1 MTYLARYHHV
11 GQEIHLDGLV
21 AIAATGLTAS
31 TFHVEG
37 EPAGLVAT
45 YLGFRKIDEE
55 LADVREYAGISC
67 RVAAGRTANGA
78 LVDIHHL
85 VYIVDAFNLLVRHRT
100 FERSVEVL
108 RKDGLEGLVDQRALT
123 RPRHTCNDNQLAQR
137 KCYIYILK
145 IISLAANETD
155 SLSITFP
162 SAIGYLNGP
171 LTIQVLGG
179 KRMGLEHIGRLTLEH
194 YLAPFAPGFRS
205 DVHNPVGSPHHVFIM
220 LYYNHRVAHVAQLF
234 QRVDETFVVTLM
246 QSDGRFVKDIKY
258 VDKL

>member
-1 MTYLARYHHV
+1 MKSRRRLVKDIKRLARVPFGKFGSQFDTLALPTGERGGTLSELDISQPDILQGFYLRQNLRYVLEELHRHVDRHVQHIGNGLAFEAHLERLTVVTFSMTYFARYHHV

-55 LADVREYAGISC
+55 LTDVREYAGISC
-67 RVAAGRTANGA
+67 RVAAGRTADGA

-85 VYIVDAFNLLVRHRT
+85 VYIVDAFNLLVGHRP

-123 RPRHTCNDNQLAQR
+123 RP
-137 KCYIYILK
+137 
-145 IISLAANETD
+145 
-155 SLSITFP
+155 
-162 SAIGYLNGP
+162 
-171 LTIQVLGG
+171 
-179 KRMGLEHIGRLTLEH
+179 
-194 YLAPFAPGFRS
+194 
-205 DVHNPVGSPHHVFIM
+205 
-220 LYYNHRVAHVAQLF
+220 
-234 QRVDETFVVTLM
+234 
-246 QSDGRFVKDIKY
+246 
-258 VDKL
+258 